1 MSRLASDFEA
11 TPQCRA
17 ASGGFVPIIQ
27 ELINRGASAREIDSG
42 GWQPLRHAAFMGHVS
57 AVGCLLDNGAR
68 ANDLGALKILSFS
81 STATLD
87 QMARILEIL
96 ETGLRSEQ
104 AEHQRVAY
112 LEASA
117 TPANHGDPL
126 ELHSN
131 PSSTPELVRN
141 GAYTGYR
148 RLFDEE
154 LEGVASGTV
163 SLANNLETQYPYR
176 ETRPPGGVLQSDS
189 EYSSSYRPQDIPRSL
204 SELP

>member
-1 MSRLASDFEA
+1 M
-11 TPQCRA
+11 T
-17 ASGGFVPIIQ
+17 
-27 ELINRGASAREIDSG
+27 
-42 GWQPLRHAAFMGHVS
+42 
-57 AVGCLLDNGAR
+57 
-68 ANDLGALKILSFS
+68 
-81 STATLD
+81 
-87 QMARILEIL
+87 RILEIL

-117 TPANHGDPL
+117 TPANPGDPL

-141 GAYTGYR
+141 GSYMGYR

-154 LEGVASGTV
+154 SEGVAHGNV
-163 SLANNLETQYPYR
+163 SLANNLQTQHRYR

-189 EYSSSYRPQDIPRSL
+189 EYSSSYRPEDIPRSL